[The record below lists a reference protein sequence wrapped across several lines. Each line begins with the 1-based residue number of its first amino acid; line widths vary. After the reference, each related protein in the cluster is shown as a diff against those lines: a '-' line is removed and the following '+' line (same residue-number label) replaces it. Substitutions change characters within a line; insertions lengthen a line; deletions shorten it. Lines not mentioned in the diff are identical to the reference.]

1 MDNHKSHRPGTFAEW
16 QERMLA
22 GGPKTRDEYKFYERS
37 DFALPRT
44 WFVPECPLCIAQAE
58 SLAKHYEDMRRE
70 DEEYKRRQKEW
81 EEAEKSKPPPPP
93 APVHTPTPKVKPPK
107 QTPQELEEWR
117 VLCEREK
124 VLLRELATVRARIS
138 VIDPK
143 YKDDQDKYTCKICNI
158 EYAGPSANGP
168 NAALRKRHLASTKHR
183 RNAGLIEADV
193 YPKHCD
199 SCDFDG
205 KTKHY
210 WEQHCKSK
218 KHFIYSHKTPEDK
231 NPMAVIRRLGD
242 QGIYFEEQSCVVPT
256 TDDFSA
262 TDNGT
267 P

>member
-1 MDNHKSHRPGTFAEW
+1 MDKHKSHRPGTFEEW
-16 QERMLA
+16 QQRMLV

-44 WFVPECPLCIAQAE
+44 WFVPDCPLCIEEAE
-58 SLAKHYEDMRRE
+58 KKAKHEEDMRRQ
-70 DEEYKRRQKEW
+70 DEEYKLRQKEW
-81 EEAEKSKPPPPP
+81 EEAEKSKPKP
-93 APVHTPTPKVKPPK
+93 APVTCAPAPKSKPPK
-107 QTPQELEEWR
+107 QTPEELEEWR

-124 VLLRELATVRARIS
+124 ALLRELATVRARIS

-158 EYAGPSANGP
+158 DYAGPSANGP

-205 KTKHY
+205 RTKHL
-210 WEQHCKSK
+210 WEQHCKSR
-218 KHFIYSHKTPEDK
+218 KHFYRSHKTPEDK
-231 NPMAVIRRLGD
+231 NIGAVIRRLSEQD
-242 QGIYFEEQSCVVPT
+242 IHYDEQSCVVPT